1 MHEQISAA
9 FRLLPDYLG
18 QHTLLCAAAL
28 TLGVSF
34 ALPLA
39 FLAARRPRLR
49 FWVLS
54 MTGLFQTIPGL
65 ALLAMFYP
73 LLLGVSDVTRMFVGI
88 DIPALG
94 FLPSVAALT
103 LYSMLPIV
111 RNGIAGFVGIEPAVL
126 EAADAVGMTPRQRFL
141 RVEAPLAAPV
151 VMAGIRTAAVWTIGT
166 ATLSTSVGQ
175 TSLGNYIFSGLQTQ
189 NWVFVLFGCVA
200 AAVLASVVDQL
211 LGLIEQGLS
220 AGKRGLI
227 GLGMAGLAAGFGL
240 TLIPLGAATAT
251 GYVVGAKNFTE
262 QYILA
267 ELISRQIRAVGA
279 HAEQQDNL
287 GSAIAFRAVAN
298 NEIDVYVDYT
308 GTLWTNVMQRRDRVT
323 PAQMQQQLTQWLA
336 SHYGVLLLGSL
347 GFENAYVFA
356 MRRDRAAALG
366 ITSITD
372 LKAHSAQ
379 LALGTDFEFLVRPEW
394 ATIKDAYQLD
404 FGVKRSFEPTFM
416 YRAVLDRSVDVI
428 SAFSS
433 DGRIASDDLVV
444 LTDPLH
450 AIPSYEA
457 VVLISP
463 KRSNDRVLIDAL
475 TPLLGRISIEQMRQA
490 NLMVDRG
497 SSRAS
502 PQEAAAY
509 LARSIGLQDE
519 GVATKP

>member
-1 MHEQISAA
+1 MHEQFSAA
-9 FRLLPDYLG
+9 LQLLPNYLG

-28 TLGVSF
+28 ALGVSF

-54 MTGLFQTIPGL
+54 ITGLFQTIPGL

-73 LLLGVSDVTRMFVGI
+73 LLLGISDVAKALVGI
-88 DIPALG
+88 NIPALG

-111 RNGIAGFVGIEPAVL
+111 RNGVAGFAGIDPAVL

-200 AAVLASVVDQL
+200 AAVLATAVDQL
-211 LGLIEQGLS
+211 LGLIELGLS
-220 AGKRGLI
+220 SGKRAPMFLGLF
-227 GLGMAGLAAGFGL
+227 GLAAGLSL
-240 TLIPLGAATAT
+240 TLVPLAAASAT

-267 ELISRQIRAVGA
+267 ALISRQIEAAGA
-279 HAEQQDNL
+279 GVQQQDNL
-287 GSAIAFRAVAN
+287 GSAIAFNAVAS

-308 GTLWTNVMQRRDRVT
+308 GTLWTNVMQRRDPVT

-336 SHYGVLLLGSL
+336 RDYGVLLLGSL

-366 ITSITD
+366 IKSLAD
-372 LKAHSAQ
+372 LSEHSAQ
-379 LALGTDFEFLVRPEW
+379 LALGADFEFLARPEW
-394 ATIKDAYQLD
+394 TTIKNAYRLD
-404 FGVKRSFEPTFM
+404 FGSKRSFEPTFM
-416 YRAVLDRSVDVI
+416 YRAVQDRSVDVI

-444 LTDPLH
+444 LTDPMH

-457 VVLISP
+457 VILISP
-463 KRSNDRVLIDAL
+463 KRSKDRVLIDAL
-475 TPLLGRISIEQMRQA
+475 TPLLGRVSIEQMRQA

-497 SSRAS
+497 SNSAS
-502 PQEAAAY
+502 PREAASF
-509 LARSIGLQDE
+509 LARSIGLRDA
-519 GVATKP
+519 GAAATP